1 MSYPVYKEIKRYSIT
16 GLINTVLGYSV
27 IFLLMFIGVNVF
39 ISNIVGYL
47 NGLISSFYFNRNWVF
62 QKSSENEMQKQLYA
76 FIYAFIF
83 SYTAN
88 IIMLYILIN
97 IHMNPYA
104 AQIVAS
110 FCYMLVFYCIN
121 KYHVFK

>member
-47 NGLISSFYFNRNWVF
+47 IGLISSFYFNRNWGF
-62 QKSSENEMQKQLYA
+62 EKSSENEMQ
-76 FIYAFIF
+76 
-83 SYTAN
+83 
-88 IIMLYILIN
+88 
-97 IHMNPYA
+97 
-104 AQIVAS
+104 
-110 FCYMLVFYCIN
+110 
-121 KYHVFK
+121 